1 MANDDEKSG
10 GWYMHT
16 GADEAN
22 LLKAKVKSAI
32 CTHKNEDD
40 LYEAYEGSSVSKFSG
55 AELLDRQNSAKK
67 AKRQL
72 WAIVVRQIKVGSLI
86 TYISTNH
93 PDDGKG
99 ALDYIVGCFA
109 AGVDKLKL
117 KATDKQYLTY
127 MREGIPSGATA
138 EEAVAILTKMT
149 NLRDS
154 LKDTKYEISD
164 KRHSCNLIHMVE
176 ERGKAHAN
184 EVRMQ
189 DAALA
194 DEIVAQVTKVF
205 GVLDGILR
213 AVEAAGGEEDRA
225 RTMRTMLVDM
235 GVCADVDEASVMLA
249 QKMRSQRGGRNDNAS
264 TTKCEHCKMF
274 HPGKAKDCYAFLL
287 SKGIL
292 PL

>member
-1 MANDDEKSG
+1 M
-10 GWYMHT
+10 
-16 GADEAN
+16 
-22 LLKAKVKSAI
+22 
-32 CTHKNEDD
+32 
-40 LYEAYEGSSVSKFSG
+40 
-55 AELLDRQNSAKK
+55 KK

-72 WAIVVRQIKVGSLI
+72 WAIVVKQIKVGSLI

-99 ALDYIVGCFA
+99 AIDYIVGCFA
-109 AGVDKLKL
+109 AGVHKLKL

-154 LKDTKYEISD
+154 LKDTKYDISD

-176 ERGKAHAN
+176 ERGKAHSN

-194 DEIVAQVTKVF
+194 DWET
-205 GVLDGILR
+205 
-213 AVEAAGGEEDRA
+213 AGGVASCGATGPGCSWCSFPVVNGGSDLSQYIRRERLRSGE
-225 RTMRTMLVDM
+225 
-235 GVCADVDEASVMLA
+235 CAHVRVFA
-249 QKMRSQRGGRNDNAS
+249 
-264 TTKCEHCKMF
+264 
-274 HPGKAKDCYAFLL
+274 
-287 SKGIL
+287 
-292 PL
+292 

>member
-40 LYEAYEGSSVSKFSG
+40 LYEAYEGSTWEKFTG
-55 AELLDRQNSAKK
+55 KDEAEKRASMKK

-99 ALDYIVGCFA
+99 ALDYIVNCFA

-154 LKDTKYEISD
+154 LKDSK
-164 KRHSCNLIHMVE
+164 CCV
-176 ERGKAHAN
+176 
-184 EVRMQ
+184 
-189 DAALA
+189 
-194 DEIVAQVTKVF
+194 
-205 GVLDGILR
+205 
-213 AVEAAGGEEDRA
+213 DR
-225 RTMRTMLVDM
+225 RR
-235 GVCADVDEASVMLA
+235 
-249 QKMRSQRGGRNDNAS
+249 
-264 TTKCEHCKMF
+264 
-274 HPGKAKDCYAFLL
+274 
-287 SKGIL
+287 
-292 PL
+292 